1 MKYRSLVL
9 LLLLLLP
16 SAALCQ
22 SKVGQAGA
30 QFLEIGVSARA
41 VALGNAFTAVSDDG
55 TAVFY
60 NPAGLTQLDQK
71 EIVLTHI
78 SYVADINYEFAVVA
92 LPLYSFG
99 GTLAFSFYALDAGDI
114 LETTYQNS
122 LGTEDRTFT
131 AQDHALGVS
140 YARSLTDHFSIGVTW
155 KFIEERYAEE
165 RSMGWAADVG
175 TTFDT
180 GYRGIKM
187 SMVISNFGPD
197 MRFITEDYPLPIN
210 FKFGGTFNLL
220 EGANHR
226 ATFSAEGSHPSDNL
240 ESYNMGMEY
249 SYSEKY
255 ALRIGQKFQEAS
267 ASGIALGAGLRLPIS
282 DYNLGID
289 YGFHDFG
296 LLRNIHMFT
305 VSMRF

>member
-1 MKYRSLVL
+1 MKYRSLI

-16 SAALCQ
+16 SVAFCQ

-41 VALGNAFTAVSDDG
+41 VALGDAFSGVSDDA
-55 TAVFY
+55 TAVYY
-60 NPAGLTQLDQK
+60 NPSGLTQLDQR
-71 EIVLTHI
+71 EIALTHI
-78 SYVADINYEFAVVA
+78 SYVADISYEFATIA
-92 LPLYSFG
+92 WPLYDFG
-99 GTLAFSFYALDAGDI
+99 GTLAFSFYALDAGDM
-114 LETTYQNS
+114 LETSYEYS
-122 LGTEDRTFT
+122 LGEPGRTFS
-131 AQDHALGVS
+131 AQDLALGVT

-210 FKFGGTFNLL
+210 FKFGGTINLI
-220 EGANHR
+220 EGGNHR
-226 ATFSAEGSHPSDNL
+226 ATFCAEGSHPSDNL
-240 ESYNMGMEY
+240 EAYNLGLEY
-249 SYSEKY
+249 SLAERYS
-255 ALRIGQKFQEAS
+255 LRIGKKFQKDT
-267 ASGIALGAGLRLPIS
+267 ASGLGLGAGVRLPIS

-296 LLRNIHMFT
+296 FLRNIHMFT
-305 VSMRF
+305 FTMRF